1 MPNLNTLPDVNT
13 LPDLNTV
20 ADLRAPLLHV
30 DEVSVSLGRGTKRR
44 TVLDRVRLRVAA
56 GEIVGLIGET
66 GAGKTTLAR
75 TILGLNRVDS
85 GTVSVAGTD
94 VARLSRGQL
103 RAFRRSG
110 AVQYVFQDPLQ
121 SLDPELTV
129 RFSVGE
135 GLAIRG
141 DLSRDEIDAHVHTA
155 LALVGLPE
163 RFAGR
168 VPGELSG
175 GQRQRVAIA
184 RAMALEPRLL
194 LSDEP
199 VSALDAASRIDILEL
214 LVALR
219 DGSGIG
225 QLFISHDL
233 GSIAGVTDRIA
244 VLYRGTVVEEGS
256 TGQILGDP
264 QHPYT
269 RLLVGSA
276 PSLVTGPIDRATRQS
291 LRRQLHDNLIKE
303 ES

>member
-1 MPNLNTLPDVNT
+1 
-13 LPDLNTV
+13 
-20 ADLRAPLLHV
+20 
-30 DEVSVSLGRGTKRR
+30 
-44 TVLDRVRLRVAA
+44 LRVAA

-141 DLSRDEIDAHVHTA
+141 DLSRDEIDARVHTA